1 MGSADQLVRPE
12 TALKVALAMREA
24 QAETERMLLELVDRR
39 RGSPPR
45 IDGLTAIFDAIELVL
60 LVRFELAVLME
71 DLATP
76 RGSLRANFYGR
87 MLLLTVYESSLSL
100 RSILGRPFREALALA
115 FSHLDLEADLR
126 NVHSR
131 IHRLAQQCTEEYG
144 DIRNG
149 VVAHRDQDAER
160 RIQLLEEI
168 SGSHVIDLALEL
180 SHAITEFLQMVTR
193 LLQPVV
199 SERLQH

>member
-1 MGSADQLVRPE
+1 MGSADQPVRPE
-12 TALKVALAMREA
+12 TASKVALGMREA
-24 QAETERMLLELVDRR
+24 QAETERMLLDLVDRR
-39 RGSPPR
+39 RISPPS
-45 IDGLTAIFDAIELVL
+45 IDGLSAIFDAIELVL

-115 FSHLDLEADLR
+115 FAHLDLGADLR

-131 IHRLAQQCTEEYG
+131 INRLAQKCTEEYG
-144 DIRNG
+144 EIRNG
-149 VVAHRDQDAER
+149 IIAHRDQDAECR
-160 RIQLLEEI
+160 MQLLEKI

-180 SHAITEFLQMVTR
+180 SQVITEFLRMTTR
-193 LLQPVV
+193 LLQPVNG
-199 SERLQH
+199 EADQD